1 VRSVRLRKWEVEAR
15 RAANERRL
23 EELTETFRLL
33 DIDPIVLGSS
43 ERADILAHFL
53 VWTDL
58 RRTRRV
64 VGA

>member
-1 VRSVRLRKWEVEAR
+1 LRKGEASAR
-15 RAANERRL
+15 RAANEARL
-23 EELTETFRLL
+23 HELAETFRLL
-33 DIDPIVLGSS
+33 DIDPIVIASS
-43 ERADILAHFL
+43 DPAEILASFL